1 MSFPNLPQIS
11 GTDPDRCI
19 LDVFRT
25 AAATHVSKALDIPV
39 ETAFTGVDL
48 GKLKN
53 DFTVAVP
60 RFRLKAKPADLVAK
74 VLNTVCTQFFPKTL
88 NLYNVISSNQTIS

>member
-1 MSFPNLPQIS
+1 MAQLPELPHIP
-11 GTDPDRCI
+11 GTDPERCV
-19 LDVFRT
+19 LDSFRI
-25 AAATHVSKALDIPV
+25 AAARHLSKYLDIPV

-48 GKLKN
+48 GKKA

-74 VLNTVCTQFFPKTL
+74 VKEQV
-88 NLYNVISSNQTIS
+88 S